1 MRYLPNLNVCERGR
15 LSDLASPKDYNMAP
29 LVDAFGDHR
38 FAGLIACFD
47 PMLAPERHQGL
58 HHIFAYEGLT
68 YSDEVGGAMLHFAH
82 GRHVKFFTD
91 QAEKHGIEG
100 GSFDMAFVFDAEMGD
115 YLTAWFPH
123 SGAAMRDAYYNAAV
137 TELPGAVLDSEDMAV
152 RLAGME
158 NAFSAGVSDD
168 PFSLPRRRFLW
179 SARM

>member
-15 LSDLASPKDYNMAP
+15 LSDLTSPKSYNMAP
-29 LVDAFGDHR
+29 LVDAFGGHR
-38 FAGLIACFD
+38 FAGLVACFD
-47 PMLAPERHQGL
+47 PVLAPERHQGL
-58 HHIFAYEGLT
+58 HHIFAYERLT
-68 YSDEVGGAMLHFAH
+68 YGDEVGGAMLHFAH

-91 QAEKHGIEG
+91 QAEKHGIGG
-100 GSFDMAFVFDAEMGD
+100 GSFDMAFVFDAKAGD

-123 SGAAMRDAYYNAAV
+123 SGSAMRDAYYNAAV

-158 NAFSAGVSDD
+158 HAFSAGVSDD

-179 SARM
+179 PARM